1 MPTSRT
7 RTDRAARRAKYR
19 KPKRRRGGSMG
30 WNVAIAAVVI
40 VGIVAVVLTRGGAG
54 SDDGG
59 VAPFVA
65 NASTGQAGDHWHTY
79 LGVNICGEWLDD
91 VPAFENPVGTP
102 TGTQN
107 AGIHSHGDGLIH
119 THPFVQSEAGNNATL
134 GKYAGYGDWSV
145 SSDSIDAWTGP
156 ASKPD
161 QKSWTNG
168 DTCTFGEY
176 KGKQGELVWAV
187 DGKMKTGN
195 PADYRQKDGESIAI
209 GFLPK
214 GVALDFP
221 PGACS
226 AFANISDQNTA
237 AAVSKNSPCLPADT
251 STTTTLPNAADT
263 TTTAP
268 PGQ

>member
-1 MPTSRT
+1 MPQSRT
-7 RTDRAARRAKYR
+7 RTDRSSRRAKYR
-19 KPKRRRGGSMG
+19 KPKRRRSGSMG

-40 VGIVAVVLTRGGAG
+40 LGIVAVLLTRGSGG

-59 VAPFVA
+59 VAPFAA
-65 NASTGQAGDHWHTY
+65 NQSTGVAGDHWHTY
-79 LGVNICGEWLDD
+79 LGVNICGEWLSNE
-91 VPAFENPVGTP
+91 PTFEAPVGSP
-102 TGTQN
+102 AGTQN

-134 GKYAGYGDWSV
+134 SKYADYAGWSV

-161 QKSWTNG
+161 QTEWSNG

-176 KGKQGELVWAV
+176 KGQEGQLVWSV

-195 PADYRQKDGESIAI
+195 PSGYNQKDGESLAI

-214 GVALDFP
+214 GVALEFP
-221 PGACS
+221 PDACD

-237 AAVSKNSPCLPADT
+237 AAVSKKSPCLAQ
-251 STTTTLPNAADT
+251 STTTLPDAADT

>member
-1 MPTSRT
+1 MPQSRT
-7 RTDRAARRAKYR
+7 RTTRAAQRAKYR
-19 KPKRRRGGSMG
+19 KPKRRRSGSMG

-40 VGIVAVVLTRGGAG
+40 LGIVAVLLTRGGGG
-54 SDDGG
+54 SGDGG
-59 VAPFVA
+59 VAPFAA
-65 NASTGQAGDHWHTY
+65 NQATGVAGDHWHTY
-79 LGVNICGEWLDD
+79 LGVNICGEWLTNE
-91 VPAFENPVGTP
+91 PTFEAPVGSP
-102 TGTQN
+102 EGTQT

-119 THPFVQSEAGNNATL
+119 THPFLQSEAGNNATL
-134 GKYAGYGDWSV
+134 GKYADYAGWSV

-161 QKSWTNG
+161 QTEWSNG

-176 KGKQGELVWAV
+176 KGKPGQLVWSV

-195 PADYRQKDGESIAI
+195 PSEYHQKDGESLAI

-214 GVALDFP
+214 GVALEFP
-221 PGACS
+221 PDACD

-237 AAVSKNSPCLPADT
+237 AAVSKNSPCLAAAQ
-251 STTTTLPNAADT
+251 STT